1 MRESTSGRRTHEE
14 QRRLTLLAIESSGL
28 MLHEVWLRYFEYTG
42 VAGQTELEA
51 HLQGL
56 VPLPAEQADI
66 LSHAVNELIDELPP
80 VPRAPYSDEGI
91 LPADP

>member
-1 MRESTSGRRTHEE
+1 MREAIRGPGNQEQ
-14 QRRLTLLAIESSGL
+14 QRRLTALAIESSRL
-28 MLHEVWLRYFEYTG
+28 TLHEVWLRYFEYTG

-56 VPLPAEQADI
+56 MMLPVEQADI

-80 VPRAPYSDEGI
+80 GPRAPYSD
-91 LPADP
+91 DPSP